1 MHERHIA
8 LGSVPSVSPSRQF
21 SLTWHYRDEALFDV
35 QMDMITFLP
44 ADLKL
49 PSGSGKALS
58 SGRAFSLPIW
68 EALVEG
74 ALTLRRRDDSRYYF
88 NIPRGLR
95 RSAHC
100 ALAEAGSQLADQ
112 SESDKIFRVKAALD
126 IMHLGQ
132 MLNRDF
138 IEVCCHIFI

>member
-1 MHERHIA
+1 
-8 LGSVPSVSPSRQF
+8 
-21 SLTWHYRDEALFDV
+21 
-35 QMDMITFLP
+35 MDMVTFLP

-68 EALVEG
+68 EALAEG
-74 ALTLRRRDDSRYYF
+74 ALTLRRRDDSRYYL
-88 NIPRGLR
+88 NIPRGPR
-95 RSAHC
+95 RGTDGARTGDN
-100 ALAEAGSQLADQ
+100 AEAMIEQSADKPE
-112 SESDKIFRVKAALD
+112 ESDKIFRVKAALD

-138 IEVCCHIFI
+138 IEVSCHIFI